1 MEFSIETS
9 RMILRPIAI
18 EDCELV
24 FNYRSDKETN
34 LYQSWIPDSI
44 DDVQSFISKN
54 PTQIN
59 IPDTWFQLVIITK
72 QDNQVI
78 GDIGLHFLDDNHQAE
93 IGITLSKHS
102 QNQGY
107 ATEALQSV
115 LSYLFSDLKKHR
127 IIASID
133 PNNIPSI
140 RLMNRLGFRK
150 EAHFRESYFHNGKW
164 ADDVIFAMLRS
175 EYENMNS

>member
-18 EDCELV
+18 EDCEMV
-24 FNYRSDKETN
+24 FSYRSDKETN
-34 LYQSWIPDSI
+34 LYQSWIPNSI
-44 DDVQSFISKN
+44 DEVQSFISRN
-54 PTQIN
+54 PNQIN
-59 IPDTWFQLVIITK
+59 IPDTWFQLVIIRK
-72 QDNQVI
+72 QDNHVI

-107 ATEALQSV
+107 ATEALRAGV
-115 LSYLFSDLKKHR
+115 SYLFSDLNKRR

-133 PNNIPSI
+133 PNNIASM
-140 RLMNRLGFRK
+140 RLMHRLGFRK
-150 EAHFRESYFHNGKW
+150 EAHFRESIFQNGEW
-164 ADDVIFAMLRS
+164 VDDVIFAMLRS
-175 EYENMNS
+175 EY

>member
-1 MEFSIETS
+1 MEFSIETN

-24 FNYRSDKETN
+24 FNYRSDKEAN
-34 LYQSWIPDSI
+34 LYQSWIPNSI
-44 DDVQSFISKN
+44 VEVRSFISKN

-59 IPDTWFQLVIITK
+59 IPDTWFQLVIIRK

-78 GDIGLHFLDDNHQAE
+78 GDIGLHFLNDNHQAE

-107 ATEALQSV
+107 ATEALRSV

-133 PNNIPSI
+133 PNNVSSM
-140 RLMNRLGFRK
+140 RLMNRLGFRN

>member
-44 DDVQSFISKN
+44 DEVQSFISKN

-78 GDIGLHFLDDNHQAE
+78 GDIGLHFLNDNHQAE

-107 ATEALQSV
+107 ATEALRSV

-133 PNNIPSI
+133 PNNISSM
-140 RLMNRLGFRK
+140 RLMNRLGFRN

>member
-18 EDCELV
+18 EDCEMV

-44 DDVQSFISKN
+44 DEVQSFISKN
-54 PTQIN
+54 PIQIN
-59 IPDTWFQLVIITK
+59 IPNTWFQLVIIRK

-93 IGITLSKHS
+93 IGITLSKRS

-107 ATEALQSV
+107 ATEAMRLV
-115 LSYLFSDLKKHR
+115 LSYLFSDLNKHR

-133 PNNIPSI
+133 PKNIASM

-150 EAHFRESYFHNGKW
+150 EAHFRESYFQNGKW

-175 EYENMNS
+175 EYETINN